1 MTRVKGANKIQSFVR
16 NKRRRQQAERRRG
29 EERGDEVFI
38 LMLFVMI
45 AFGLKSFC
53 C

>member
-16 NKRRRQQAERRRG
+16 NKRRRQQAAGG
-29 EERGDEVFI
+29 EARKEEEVFI
-38 LMLFVMI
+38 LTLFVMI
-45 AFGLKSFC
+45 AFRLKSFC

>member
-29 EERGDEVFI
+29 EERGRSFYFD
-38 LMLFVMI
+38 
-45 AFGLKSFC
+45 AFCHDCF
-53 C
+53 